1 VGSPSPSSSP
11 RWGEDILRNY
21 FLDKQK
27 IFFNIEEETMSKTTI
42 EQLGKLGQSIWFDYI
57 SRSLLRSGRLNELI
71 GLGVTGMTSNPTIF
85 DQAINS
91 GSDYDAQIRELTKA
105 GKSIFEIYD
114 DITIKD
120 IQAAADIFKPIYE
133 RTKGLD
139 GYVSLEINPQLA
151 YKTEETIEEGK
162 RLAGKVN
169 RPNVMFKVPA
179 TEAGYEAIQA
189 LLAQG
194 INVNVTLIFSVGQYQ
209 KTAAAYL
216 AGIKG
221 LLKNKGAARQVRSV
235 ASVFVSRID
244 TAVDAL
250 LDKLPDAAVAASLK
264 GKAAKA
270 NANLIYCA
278 YARIF
283 AGDEFKE
290 LEKQGATIQRVLW
303 GSTGTKNPAYSDI
316 KYVAEL
322 IGRDTVNTVPEKTL
336 EAFLDHGVVKETC
349 IADADG
355 PQQVIDAL
363 QKLGIGIDAVCAQL
377 LTEGVAAF
385 ERSFL
390 SLLAAIEKKAKGM

>member
-1 VGSPSPSSSP
+1 VA
-11 RWGEDILRNY
+11 
-21 FLDKQK
+21 
-27 IFFNIEEETMSKTTI
+27 KTTI
-42 EQLGKLGQSIWFDYI
+42 EQLGELRQSIWFDYI

-71 GLGVTGMTSNPTIF
+71 RLGVTGMTSNPTIF

-91 GSDYDAQIRELTKA
+91 GNEYDEQIGELKKV
-105 GKSIFEIYD
+105 GKSVFEIYD
-114 DITIKD
+114 AITIRD

-151 YKTEETIEEGK
+151 YQTQETIEEGK
-162 RLAGKVN
+162 RLAKKVN
-169 RPNVMFKVPA
+169 CPNVMFKVPA
-179 TEAGYEAIQA
+179 TDAGYEAITT
-189 LLAQG
+189 LLAEG
-194 INVNVTLIFSVGQYQ
+194 INVNVTLIFSLEQYK
-209 KTAAAYL
+209 KTVAAYL

-221 LLKNKGAARQVRSV
+221 LLRNKGDARIVRSV

-250 LDKLPDAAVAASLK
+250 LDKLPATKNAASLK
-264 GKAAKA
+264 GKAATA
-270 NANLIYCA
+270 NVNMIYCA
-278 YARIF
+278 YAHIF
-283 AGDEFKE
+283 AGNEFKE
-290 LEKQGATIQRVLW
+290 LEKRGATIQRVLW

-349 IADADG
+349 LADDDAA
-355 PQQVIDAL
+355 QEVIDDL
-363 QKLGIGIDAVCAQL
+363 KKLGIDINDICAQL
-377 LTEGVAAF
+377 LTDGVIAF
-385 ERSFL
+385 EKSFL

>member
-1 VGSPSPSSSP
+1 
-11 RWGEDILRNY
+11 
-21 FLDKQK
+21 
-27 IFFNIEEETMSKTTI
+27 MSKTTI
-42 EQLGKLGQSIWFDYI
+42 EQVGAFGQSIWFDYI

-91 GSDYDAQIRELTKA
+91 GSDYDEQIRELKRA
-105 GKSIFEIYD
+105 GKSVFEIYD

-120 IQAAADIFKPIYE
+120 IQAAADIFKPIFE

-162 RLAGKVN
+162 RLAKKVN

-189 LLAQG
+189 LLALG
-194 INVNVTLIFSVGQYQ
+194 INVNVTLIFSLGQYE

-216 AGIKG
+216 AGVKK
-221 LLKNKGAARQVRSV
+221 LLKNKDAAHQVRSV
-235 ASVFVSRID
+235 ASVFVSRVD

-250 LDKLPDAAVAASLK
+250 LDKLPDAKVVASLK
-264 GKAAKA
+264 GKAATA

-278 YARIF
+278 YTGIF
-283 AGDEFKE
+283 AGDEFKR
-290 LEKQGATIQRVLW
+290 LGKQGASVQRVLW

-322 IGRDTVNTVPEKTL
+322 IGKDTVNTVPEKTL
-336 EAFLDHGVVKETC
+336 EAFLDHGVVEETC
-349 IADADG
+349 TADADE
-355 PQQVIDAL
+355 PQRVIAAL
-363 QKLGIGIDAVCAQL
+363 KKLGIDVDDICAQL
-377 LTEGVAAF
+377 LTDGVVAF